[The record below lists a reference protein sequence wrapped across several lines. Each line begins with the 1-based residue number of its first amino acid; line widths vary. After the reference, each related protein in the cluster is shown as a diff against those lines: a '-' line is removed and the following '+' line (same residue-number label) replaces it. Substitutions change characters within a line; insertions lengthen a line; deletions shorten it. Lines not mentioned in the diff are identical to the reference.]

1 VNERL
6 RRAIRDA
13 DLDIDDVARATGASH
28 RTVERWITKGRI
40 PQRRYRIPASK
51 LLNVDESDLWPG
63 VAPPT
68 AGTSTNEIVAVYSRR
83 ASVPAD
89 MWRRLVAGGRDQ
101 IDLLGSSLLHLFE
114 DPGFVELLW
123 SVPCEVRIV
132 LADPRSA
139 MVEQR
144 DEELRLGGTLAGR
157 IRTSIHHLRHRS
169 VKQFHGHRAELR
181 LHTVPV
187 YSSLLRVDD
196 EMLVTPN
203 AYGQPGRDAPVLHL
217 RRREPIGIFESFQQ
231 HSRMSSRPLA
241 PSFPPHKRRPP
252 RANRTNSA
260 ATI

>member
-1 VNERL
+1 M
-6 RRAIRDA
+6 RDA
-13 DLDIDDVARATGASH
+13 DLDVDDVARATGASD
-28 RTVERWITKGRI
+28 RTVERWITKGRT

-51 LLNVDESDLWPG
+51 LLNVDESELWPG
-63 VAPPT
+63 VATPS
-68 AGTSTNEIVAVYSRR
+68 ADTSTNEIVAVYSRR

-89 MWRRLVAGGRDQ
+89 MWRRLVAGGREQ

-123 SVPCEVRIV
+123 SVRCDVRIA

-144 DEELRLGGTLAGR
+144 DEELGLGGTLAGR
-157 IRTSIHHLRHRS
+157 VRTSIHHLKHRN

-181 LHTVPV
+181 LHTVPM

-203 AYGQPGRDAPVLHL
+203 GYGQPGRDAPVLHL

-231 HSRMSSRPLA
+231 HFENVFTAAGPLL
-241 PSFPPHKRRPP
+241 PSG
-252 RANRTNSA
+252 RAA
-260 ATI
+260 ASEGESDT